1 MKIRTSKG
9 DEFEALS
16 AVVSEDGKEM
26 TVTIRDD
33 MDMNAAS
40 ERFRNLDYLESGGEV
55 IFWKSYFLCCTHYI
69 EEKKYKIR
77 IERSG
82 ET

>member
-16 AVVSEDGKEM
+16 ATVSEDGREM
-26 TVTIRDD
+26 TITISDD
-33 MDMNAAS
+33 MDMDAAS
-40 ERFRNLDYLESGGEV
+40 ERFRNLDYLEADGKV
-55 IFWKSYFLCCTHYI
+55 IFGKSYFLCCTHYI

-82 ET
+82 EA